1 LTEGCEN
8 AERYLNGH
16 PSSTNPPAYFSKIAH
31 LISKLYPRA
40 RKIIEVGVGRS
51 PYTLLQLRFLL
62 PNAEIIATDIDP
74 EAVRE
79 LSEIGVKSLVDD
91 IFEPNERIY
100 EGADLIYSI
109 RPPSEIIPRLAEL
122 GSRIGA
128 DILIIPLSEDA
139 YFSNLSGWERIV
151 ENGLIVYLL
160 RKSRR

>member
-1 LTEGCEN
+1 
-8 AERYLNGH
+8 
-16 PSSTNPPAYFSKIAH
+16 
-31 LISKLYPRA
+31 
-40 RKIIEVGVGRS
+40 VGRS

-79 LSEIGVKSLVDD
+79 LSEMGVKSLVDD